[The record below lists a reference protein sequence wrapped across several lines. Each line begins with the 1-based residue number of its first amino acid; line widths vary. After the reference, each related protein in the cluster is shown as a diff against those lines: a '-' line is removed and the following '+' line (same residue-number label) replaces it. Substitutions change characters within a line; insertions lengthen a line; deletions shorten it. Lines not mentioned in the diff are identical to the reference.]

1 LSLDDIDWE
10 AGTITLRR
18 TKGRRE
24 DVMPLPEATGQT
36 IAAYLRD
43 ERPKTRH
50 RMVFARHMT
59 PRERPIGPDLVRK
72 TIRQAYARA
81 GLPHTRSHLLRHTMA
96 SRLLAGGASL
106 KEVADVLR
114 HRSLNTTLIY
124 AKPRQRQPRR
134 SRPALARQARC
145 CRHRED
151 VMTIGLTALVES
163 YLTERRTLGFQ
174 LRSTAYSLRSLAEYV
189 RRTRHR
195 GPLTLEVM
203 AEWARLDTHAS
214 VDPRTWARRLK
225 HLRSFARWM
234 QQFEPATEVPD
245 DTIFGRLPER
255 QAPHIYSQEEV
266 RQLLAA
272 ARELGPG
279 PGLRGLVYETL
290 FGLIAS
296 CGLRLSEAL
305 SLTLGDVDLRRGM
318 LTIRRTKFA
327 KSRQV
332 PLHPSTAKALGQYRW
347 TRDVAGASRD
357 DDAAFF
363 IGTRGRLFG
372 KPMSG
377 HQVERVFATLRDE
390 LGWVNRG
397 MHHAT
402 RIHDLRHT
410 FVVRRILLWQQ
421 EGIDVDEA
429 MLSLS
434 TYVGHA
440 MVTNTYWYLQAVPQ
454 LMAVAAQRFESCMPE
469 LSHA

>member
-1 LSLDDIDWE
+1 
-10 AGTITLRR
+10 
-18 TKGRRE
+18 
-24 DVMPLPEATGQT
+24 
-36 IAAYLRD
+36 
-43 ERPKTRH
+43 
-50 RMVFARHMT
+50 
-59 PRERPIGPDLVRK
+59 
-72 TIRQAYARA
+72 
-81 GLPHTRSHLLRHTMA
+81 
-96 SRLLAGGASL
+96 
-106 KEVADVLR
+106 
-114 HRSLNTTLIY
+114 
-124 AKPRQRQPRR
+124 
-134 SRPALARQARC
+134 
-145 CRHRED
+145 
-151 VMTIGLTALVES
+151 MTIGLTALVER

-174 LRSTAYSLRSLAEYV
+174 LRSSAYSLRSLAEYV

-203 AEWARLDTHAS
+203 AQWARLDTHAS

-234 QQFEPATEVPD
+234 QQFEPTTEVPD

-272 ARELGPG
+272 ARELGPS
-279 PGLRGLVYETL
+279 PGLRGLAYETL

-305 SLTLGDVDLRRGM
+305 SLNIADVDLRRGL

-357 DDAAFF
+357 DDAPFF

-372 KPMSG
+372 KPISV
-377 HQVERVFATLRDE
+377 HQVDNVFAKLRSE

-397 MHHAT
+397 THHAP

-421 EGIDVDEA
+421 QSIDVDEA

-440 MVTNTYWYLQAVPQ
+440 MVTNTYWYLQAVPE